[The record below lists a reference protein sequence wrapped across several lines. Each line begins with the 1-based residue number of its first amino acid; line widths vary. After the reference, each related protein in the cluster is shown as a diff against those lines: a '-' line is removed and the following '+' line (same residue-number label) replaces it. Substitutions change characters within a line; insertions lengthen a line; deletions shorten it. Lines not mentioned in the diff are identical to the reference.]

1 MALAK
6 ARHIT
11 VAGRKY
17 QWKVSTNGRLHLAVF
32 DSQNNRKLIIYY
44 EHGKKITPWLIKSL
58 IQKAETEG
66 WRGQI
71 KWER

>member
-17 QWKVSTNGRLHLAVF
+17 QWKVSTNGRLHLAVM
-32 DSQNNRKLIIYY
+32 DAQNNRKLIIYY
-44 EHGKKITPWLIKSL
+44 GHSKTITPGLVKSL
-58 IQKAETEG
+58 IQEVEAEG

-71 KWER
+71 TKER